1 MDLAV
6 RTGPART
13 EKLRTKEKSASRES
27 SKTVVRQECQREYMP
42 EKSLL
47 GTCGDQ
53 NWDVCGGIMKI

>member
-27 SKTVVRQECQREYMP
+27 SKTVVRARMP
-42 EKSLL
+42 K
-47 GTCGDQ
+47 G
-53 NWDVCGGIMKI
+53 VYA